1 MTCRRQIILAGLI
14 IAATALGAYFGIA
27 YRSSAVPGTQIP
39 ETAIAQL
46 FATRLNDS
54 DGKPQSISQWRGKTL
69 VVNFWATWCPP
80 CREEM
85 PAFSRLQAKYAGDG
99 VQFVGIA
106 LDTPENVAA
115 FRKQVSVS
123 YPLLLAESEGMEL
136 TQQLG
141 NSHLALPYSL
151 VLGPDEKVRLLR
163 LGKLPEQELEE
174 LLKKITHVR

>member
-1 MTCRRQIILAGLI
+1 MTYRWRILAGI
-14 IAATALGAYFGIA
+14 VIAATALGAYFGIA
-27 YRSSAVPGTQIP
+27 LRGSNVADAPIP
-39 ETAIAQL
+39 EKAIAQL

-54 DGKPQSISQWRGKTL
+54 DGRPQSISQWRGKTL

-85 PAFSRLQAKYAGDG
+85 PAFSRLQARYAVSGI
-99 VQFVGIA
+99 QFVGIA

-115 FRKQVSVS
+115 YRKQVPVS

-141 NSHLALPYSL
+141 NSRLALPYTL
-151 VLGPDEKVRLLR
+151 VLGPDEKVSLVR
-163 LGKLPEQELEE
+163 LGKLPEQELDE
-174 LLKKITHVR
+174 LLGKIAKHK